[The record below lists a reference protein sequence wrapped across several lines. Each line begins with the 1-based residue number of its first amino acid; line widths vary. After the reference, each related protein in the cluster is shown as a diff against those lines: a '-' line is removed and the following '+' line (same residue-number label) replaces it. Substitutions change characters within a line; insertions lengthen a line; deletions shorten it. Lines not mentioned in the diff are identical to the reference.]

1 MVIEAVA
8 NPVPAGDFSGLC
20 GLLRECVLGGAS
32 IGFIEP
38 VSKTEVESYWR
49 KVAGDIES
57 GTRLI
62 LVAREEPGGAI
73 VGSAQLSF
81 ETKAN
86 GRHRAE
92 AQKVMVYPAQRRK
105 GIAAALMSAAESA
118 ARQRGIR
125 LLYLD
130 TSEGPGGAGDFY
142 EALGYAYAGGIPGFA
157 LDPDGTPVKN
167 AIYYK
172 ALT

>member
-1 MVIEAVA
+1 VKIEAIA
-8 NPVPAGDFSGLC
+8 FPVPAGDLAGLC
-20 GLLRECVLGGAS
+20 GLLRECVRGGAS
-32 IGFIEP
+32 IGFVEP
-38 VSKTEVESYWR
+38 LSESEVEAYW
-49 KVAGDIES
+49 KKIAGDIAS
-57 GTRLI
+57 GTRLV
-62 LVAREEPGGAI
+62 LVAREEPGGPI

-92 AQKVMVYPAQRRK
+92 AQKVMVYPAHRRK
-105 GIAAALMSAAESA
+105 GIAAALMSAAESS
-118 ARQRGIR
+118 ARHRNIR

-130 TSEGPGGAGDFY
+130 TSEGPGGARDFY
-142 EALGYAYAGGIPGFA
+142 EAMGYLYAGGIPGFA